1 MTIDA
6 KAKLMAALDNAEEY
20 RVLAIRSRDR
30 GAREVFGV
38 ELYVKIRPGARGAG
52 RRLTERAKLRRS
64 RIRME
69 ERAVTET
76 ESG

>member
-30 GAREVFGV
+30 GAREVFERIV
-38 ELYVKIRPGARGAG
+38 ELYVKIA
-52 RRLTERAKLRRS
+52 
-64 RIRME
+64 E
-69 ERAVTET
+69 ELEALVDD
-76 ESG
+76 